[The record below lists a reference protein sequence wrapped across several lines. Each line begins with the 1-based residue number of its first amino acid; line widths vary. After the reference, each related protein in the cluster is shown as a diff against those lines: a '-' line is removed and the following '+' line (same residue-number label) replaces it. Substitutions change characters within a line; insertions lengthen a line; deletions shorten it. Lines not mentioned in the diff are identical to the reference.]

1 MYLKMTIHSEYWDGV
16 YIWDLPFWNEP
27 ISKNAVTRVT
37 SVFCSGALLGS
48 DELFISGES
57 LGVKLPLNCST
68 PISYL
73 KKLFDDKT
81 LWTSLQLKYWYVL
94 IFLFYYMLT
103 ILSDPNIFI
112 WYIWYVT
119 ISAPRKTRTDLFCKA
134 AVVNIAHHRPLL
146 LIMKRI
152 GT

>member
-27 ISKNAVTRVT
+27 ISKNPVTRVT
-37 SVFCSGALLGS
+37 SVFCGDVFLGS

-57 LGVKLPLNCST
+57 LGVKLPFNCST

-81 LWTSLQLKYWYVL
+81 LWTSLQLKILICPYIFVL
-94 IFLFYYMLT
+94 LYAYHIIWSKYLHLVYLIRYYQCTEKNQNRLV
-103 ILSDPNIFI
+103 L
-112 WYIWYVT
+112 
-119 ISAPRKTRTDLFCKA
+119 
-134 AVVNIAHHRPLL
+134 
-146 LIMKRI
+146 
-152 GT
+152 